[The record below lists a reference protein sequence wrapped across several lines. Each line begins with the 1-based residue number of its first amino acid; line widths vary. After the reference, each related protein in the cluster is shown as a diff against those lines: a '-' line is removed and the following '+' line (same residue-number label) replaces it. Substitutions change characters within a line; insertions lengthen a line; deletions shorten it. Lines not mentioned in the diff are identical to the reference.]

1 MFYLIIKIYYLA
13 GMVTIVD
20 VRLHACAYSFHTL
33 PFKTSFTPP
42 PFFLFR
48 LQVVGSC
55 KALVNGRMTRIQP
68 GDLLI
73 YQPGEP
79 YHLVV
84 EEMDGRIESG
94 DYYLLCEGSWIQQW
108 WESRPR
114 LLHQRIHLDAGMLS
128 LWQQLSM
135 EQHRIVQDSP
145 ELIRHLLCALCL
157 SLDRL
162 SVEAVSVEDA
172 PKRSNEMV
180 MRMRRYINEH
190 ALSPLRVEDVADH
203 AGLSVSRA
211 VHLFKELSGYTIIQ
225 YTQEIRLS
233 NALERIRYTD
243 FSLENI
249 ANACGFATYSYFH
262 KVFKARYGISP
273 KEIRKRPLENK
284 PEGDYVITSGD
295 LKFTGLSAD
304 ALRFHYPHGDPPQ
317 PGNS

>member
-13 GMVTIVD
+13 GMVNIVD
-20 VRLHACAYSFHTL
+20 VKLHACAYSFHTL

-42 PFFLFR
+42 PFFLLR

-55 KALVNGRMTRIQP
+55 KALVNGKMNLIQP

-79 YHLVV
+79 YQLTV
-84 EEMDGRIESG
+84 EEIDGKIESG
-94 DYYLLCEGSWIQQW
+94 DYYLLCEGPWIQQW

-114 LLHQRIHLDAGMLS
+114 LIHQRIHLDAGMLS

-162 SVEAVSVEDA
+162 SVEAFSLEDT

-180 MRMRRYINEH
+180 LRMQRYITEH
-190 ALSPLRVEDVADH
+190 ALNPLRVEDVADH

-211 VHLFKELSGYTIIQ
+211 VHLFKELTGYTIIR

-243 FSLENI
+243 FSLESI
-249 ANACGFATYSYFH
+249 AGACGFGTYSYFH
-262 KVFKARYGISP
+262 KVFKARYGVSP
-273 KEIRKRPLENK
+273 KEIRSRPLENK
-284 PEGDYVITSGD
+284 PEGDYVITSGE
-295 LKFTGLSAD
+295 LKLSGLSPGAYK
-304 ALRFHYPHGDPPQ
+304 FHYPDDSPPAGD
-317 PGNS
+317 S